1 MSAAP
6 APPVPPAAKKRLA
19 AFCSHGGSNFAAIA
33 DAAQRGEIPIEVVVM
48 VHNNA
53 QAGAKAKAIA
63 RGIPTEWVP
72 GHAFADEDAHARR
85 LLEILEGYRVDLVAL
100 AGFMQRIPT
109 GIVRRYAGRMTNIHP
124 ALLPL
129 FGGAG
134 FYGQHVHEAVFAAGM
149 KVSGP
154 TVHLVDEEYDRGPIL
169 MQRAVPIHDCA
180 TPEEIAA
187 RVLVEEHRLYPETL
201 GLLAQGRFRI
211 EGRRAT
217 LLSL

>member
-1 MSAAP
+1 MSA
-6 APPVPPAAKKRLA
+6 KQRLA

-33 DAAQRGEIPIEVVVM
+33 DAAQRGEIPLEVVVM

-53 QAGAKAKAIA
+53 QAGAKVKAIA

-72 GHAFADEDAHARR
+72 GNAFADEAAHAAR
-85 LLEILEGYRVDLVAL
+85 LREILDGYRVDLIAL
-100 AGFMQRIPT
+100 AGFMQRIPVE
-109 GIVRRYAGRMTNIHP
+109 IVRRYAGRMTNIHP

-129 FGGAG
+129 FGGTG
-134 FYGQHVHEAVFAAGM
+134 CYGHHVHEAVFAAGM
-149 KVSGP
+149 KVSGA
-154 TVHLVDEEYDRGPIL
+154 TVHLVDEEYDHGPIL

-180 TPEEIAA
+180 SPEEIAA
-187 RVLVEEHRLYPETL
+187 RVLIEEHKLYPEAL

>member
-1 MSAAP
+1 MSTARAP
-6 APPVPPAAKKRLA
+6 RKRLA

-33 DAAQRGEIPIEVVVM
+33 DAAARGEIPIEVVVM
-48 VHNNA
+48 IHNNA
-53 QAGAKAKAIA
+53 RAGAKEKAEV
-63 RGIPTEWVP
+63 RGIATEWVP
-72 GHAFADEDAHARR
+72 RQMFADEAAYGRR
-85 LLEILEGYRVDLVAL
+85 LLEVLEAYRVDLVAL
-100 AGFMQRIPT
+100 AGFMQRIPPEV
-109 GIVRRYAGRMTNIHP
+109 VRRYAGRMTNIHP

-134 FYGQHVHEAVFAAGM
+134 FHGHHVHEAVFAAGM

-154 TVHLVDEEYDRGPIL
+154 TVHLVDEEYDHGPIL
-169 MQRAVPIHDCA
+169 LQRAVPIDDCR

-187 RVLVEEHRLYPETL
+187 RVLVEEHKIYAEAL

-217 LLSL
+217 LISL